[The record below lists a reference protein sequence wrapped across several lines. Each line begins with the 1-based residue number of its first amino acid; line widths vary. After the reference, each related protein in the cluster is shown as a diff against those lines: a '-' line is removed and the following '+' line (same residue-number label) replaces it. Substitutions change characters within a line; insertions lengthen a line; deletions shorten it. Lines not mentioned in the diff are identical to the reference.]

1 MKITTRYV
9 TPNKPT
15 PAGKARHKKTAS
27 VPRKPLKYFRSI
39 DIVYAT
45 LFFGFILFSTL
56 RFDSKQNEAE
66 FIKSLGVVQSVTE
79 YDRAFGTM
87 SVTTDKTHF
96 ITNRQTGL
104 MKGDDVTLE
113 KLFSGKYQLC
123 VTGKENCVEIK
134 KNLALTIRPP
144 A

>member
-15 PAGKARHKKTAS
+15 PAGKEKHKKTAS
-27 VPRKPLKYFRSI
+27 SPRKPLKYFRSI
-39 DIVYAT
+39 DFVYAT
-45 LFFGFILFSTL
+45 IFFGFILFSTL

-66 FIKSLGVVQSVTE
+66 ISQSLGVVQSVTE

-96 ITNRQTGL
+96 ITNRQVGL
-104 MKGDDVTLE
+104 MKGDVVTLE

-123 VTGKENCVEIK
+123 VVGKENCVEIK
-134 KNLALTIRPP
+134 KNVALAIRPP
-144 A
+144 V